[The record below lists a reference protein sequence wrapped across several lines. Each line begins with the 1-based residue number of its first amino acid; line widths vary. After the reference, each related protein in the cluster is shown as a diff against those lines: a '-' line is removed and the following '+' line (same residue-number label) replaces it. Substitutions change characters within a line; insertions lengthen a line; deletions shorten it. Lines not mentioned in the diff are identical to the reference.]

1 MRLAIS
7 AQERPA
13 RNALTVVVSYVNP
26 TRKPVVDAAR
36 SSAHPVYRCIKAC
49 TRKEPQRTTAKI
61 SLAKAHSCA
70 GVVRVR
76 FMDRKERGLTG
87 VRMRPARRVHRVLL
101 DRACVQ
107 GHNHCPNL
115 SVCIRKTKFRRC
127 SRSHFPQL
135 RKWRMKHSRNKSQGP
150 PFKKIGRLVRYPEQG
165 LLDYVNGTI
174 ILV

>member
-26 TRKPVVDAAR
+26 TRKPVLDAAR
-36 SSAHPVYRCIKAC
+36 SSAHPVYRCIKAR
-49 TRKEPQRTTAKI
+49 TQKEPQRTTAKI

-115 SVCIRKTKFRRC
+115 YAHVERVSFARR
-127 SRSHFPQL
+127 
-135 RKWRMKHSRNKSQGP
+135 
-150 PFKKIGRLVRYPEQG
+150 
-165 LLDYVNGTI
+165 
-174 ILV
+174 

>member
-101 DRACVQ
+101 DRACAQPLRMYTEDEVSEMLQ
-107 GHNHCPNL
+107 ISL
-115 SVCIRKTKFRRC
+115 S
-127 SRSHFPQL
+127 QL

>member
-87 VRMRPARRVHRVLL
+87 VILHF
-101 DRACVQ
+101 CV
-107 GHNHCPNL
+107 
-115 SVCIRKTKFRRC
+115 SFRQDLT
-127 SRSHFPQL
+127 HPV
-135 RKWRMKHSRNKSQGP
+135 
-150 PFKKIGRLVRYPEQG
+150 IGRFTS
-165 LLDYVNGTI
+165 NF
-174 ILV
+174 

>member
-1 MRLAIS
+1 MSHCEVVEMRNS
-7 AQERPA
+7 ADAVGYLCSRTASTQCSDCVE
-13 RNALTVVVSYVNP
+13 SYVKA

-127 SRSHFPQL
+127 SRSHFP
-135 RKWRMKHSRNKSQGP
+135 SFESGA
-150 PFKKIGRLVRYPEQG
+150 
-165 LLDYVNGTI
+165 
-174 ILV
+174 

>member
-76 FMDRKERGLTG
+76 FMDRKERDLTG
-87 VRMRPARRVHRVLL
+87 VRMRPARSMNRVLL
-101 DRACVQ
+101 DRTCVQ
-107 GHNHCPNL
+107 DHNSFPNL
-115 SVCIRKTKFRRC
+115 SVCIRETFPGPCVRAAPSSLRAGHQPPPLKSGRC
-127 SRSHFPQL
+127 AGDRGSGVHPYCTS
-135 RKWRMKHSRNKSQGP
+135 G
-150 PFKKIGRLVRYPEQG
+150 
-165 LLDYVNGTI
+165 
-174 ILV
+174 

>member
-26 TRKPVVDAAR
+26 TRKPMVDAAR

-70 GVVRVR
+70 GLCESVLWTEKKEVSRRANETRSTCAQSFIGSCLRRRRRHYWRCCRLDESCRQRVPR
-76 FMDRKERGLTG
+76 LQ
-87 VRMRPARRVHRVLL
+87 PASPHIPR
-101 DRACVQ
+101 
-107 GHNHCPNL
+107 CP
-115 SVCIRKTKFRRC
+115 
-127 SRSHFPQL
+127 
-135 RKWRMKHSRNKSQGP
+135 G
-150 PFKKIGRLVRYPEQG
+150 LVRPSKA
-165 LLDYVNGTI
+165 
-174 ILV
+174 

>member
-70 GVVRVR
+70 GVVRVL

-101 DRACVQ
+101 DRACDGGELIIGVAADQTNRADNEYQDHCQHHGVFRNVLALFVLPKVQ
-107 GHNHCPNL
+107 GEVKHYTPFL
-115 SVCIRKTKFRRC
+115 AGVFSV
-127 SRSHFPQL
+127 SRES
-135 RKWRMKHSRNKSQGP
+135 G
-150 PFKKIGRLVRYPEQG
+150 
-165 LLDYVNGTI
+165 
-174 ILV
+174 

>member
-101 DRACVQ
+101 DRACDGGERIIGVAADPTNRADNEYQ
-107 GHNHCPNL
+107 DTVSITAYSAMCCRGA
-115 SVCIRKTKFRRC
+115 SF
-127 SRSHFPQL
+127 
-135 RKWRMKHSRNKSQGP
+135 HS
-150 PFKKIGRLVRYPEQG
+150 IMGRL
-165 LLDYVNGTI
+165 
-174 ILV
+174 

>member
-36 SSAHPVYRCIKAC
+36 SSAHHVYRCIKAC

-107 GHNHCPNL
+107 GHNHCPT
-115 SVCIRKTKFRRC
+115 SPYVYGRR
-127 SRSHFPQL
+127 SFGDAPDLTFPASKVAHETQPQQKPRSALQKNRPARPISCTRLIGL
-135 RKWRMKHSRNKSQGP
+135 R
-150 PFKKIGRLVRYPEQG
+150 
-165 LLDYVNGTI
+165 
-174 ILV
+174 

>member
-1 MRLAIS
+1 MIRCEVVEMRNS
-7 AQERPA
+7 A
-13 RNALTVVVSYVNP
+13 
-26 TRKPVVDAAR
+26 DAVGYLCSRTASTQCSDCGSELCESHAETCGGCR
-36 SSAHPVYRCIKAC
+36 SIFCPSCLSLHQSLH
-49 TRKEPQRTTAKI
+49 RKEPQRTTAKI

-127 SRSHFPQL
+127 SRSHFP
-135 RKWRMKHSRNKSQGP
+135 SFESGA
-150 PFKKIGRLVRYPEQG
+150 
-165 LLDYVNGTI
+165 
-174 ILV
+174 

>member
-127 SRSHFPQL
+127 SRSHSPSFE
-135 RKWRMKHSRNKSQGP
+135 SGA
-150 PFKKIGRLVRYPEQG
+150 
-165 LLDYVNGTI
+165 
-174 ILV
+174 

>member
-76 FMDRKERGLTG
+76 FMDRKERVKCPRLLYQSQCKFSVDVSGGMGSGAGDG
-87 VRMRPARRVHRVLL
+87 V
-101 DRACVQ
+101 
-107 GHNHCPNL
+107 
-115 SVCIRKTKFRRC
+115 
-127 SRSHFPQL
+127 
-135 RKWRMKHSRNKSQGP
+135 
-150 PFKKIGRLVRYPEQG
+150 
-165 LLDYVNGTI
+165 
-174 ILV
+174 